1 MTTLSKT
8 DVKART
14 KDQHDRGFALLAA
27 VGLSVMAVVAPFAQF
42 GVLASLIVPNDASA
56 TAANIADSPGL
67 FSAAIAAFLV
77 VAILDIAVA
86 WGLYVVLRPV
96 NQPVARLVAVL
107 RVIYAAAFAF
117 ALLNLVG
124 IAQLVNGA
132 SAESPQWDQVSAQVA
147 ASVTAFRT
155 GWDVALATSACISSD
170 SAGCCTGPRT
180 FRASLVP
187 SWPLPASDTSRI
199 RLGRIFVPGYTLT
212 ISTFTFVG
220 EALLIVWLFKVA
232 IKEFRHLERPRL
244 HRGLAGRRVPGGRVM
259 NALDP
264 RHLRARIVGGIV
276 VYVLSLRT
284 STSNVIPQGTSTRS
298 PILAIVGSLAAGVLL
313 AVALLLGPADGRLGA
328 TGDGVR
334 AVRLRA
340 RLGPHGGAD
349 DALQC
354 PAANLDDS
362 AGRVP
367 LLDRVRLYRAPS
379 RSGLMALSSAGSGR
393 RRWPSWPSG
402 CSFRSGAS
410 CAAEVGGSSF
420 R

>member
-96 NQPVARLVAVL
+96 NERVARLVAVL

-117 ALLNLVG
+117 ALLNLVS

-132 SAESPQWDQVSAQVA
+132 SAGSPQWDQVSAQVA

-155 GWDVALATSACISSD
+155 GWDVALAIFGLHLVGLGWLLYRSTDFPSFLGALVALAGVGYFAD
-170 SAGCCTGPRT
+170 S
-180 FRASLVP
+180 F
-187 SWPLPASDTSRI
+187 
-199 RLGRIFVPGYTLT
+199 GRIFVPGYTLT

-232 IKEFRHLERPRL
+232 IKGSRYLERPR
-244 HRGLAGRRVPGGRVM
+244 AIEDSP
-259 NALDP
+259 
-264 RHLRARIVGGIV
+264 VGA
-276 VYVLSLRT
+276 S
-284 STSNVIPQGTSTRS
+284 Q
-298 PILAIVGSLAAGVLL
+298 
-313 AVALLLGPADGRLGA
+313 AVA
-328 TGDGVR
+328 
-334 AVRLRA
+334 
-340 RLGPHGGAD
+340 
-349 DALQC
+349 
-354 PAANLDDS
+354 S
-362 AGRVP
+362 
-367 LLDRVRLYRAPS
+367 
-379 RSGLMALSSAGSGR
+379 
-393 RRWPSWPSG
+393 
-402 CSFRSGAS
+402 
-410 CAAEVGGSSF
+410 
-420 R
+420 